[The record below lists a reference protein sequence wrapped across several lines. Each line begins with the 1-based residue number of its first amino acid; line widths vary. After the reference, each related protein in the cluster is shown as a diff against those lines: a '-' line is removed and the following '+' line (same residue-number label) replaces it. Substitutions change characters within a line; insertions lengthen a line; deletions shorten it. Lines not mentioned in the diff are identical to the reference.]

1 MGFIAAMG
9 MVVAGL
15 GLFLTSHSLPAV
27 IIIIFGVFGIID
39 LVYYQEKTTH
49 LDNLIEI
56 INKRK

>member
-1 MGFIAAMG
+1 MGLIAAMV

-27 IIIIFGVFGIID
+27 IIIIFGVLGIVD
-39 LVYYQEKTTH
+39 LVYYQKKMIH